1 MRIHAMLALMARTQ
15 ESQLQFC
22 LDSVFFVNKIFDVC
36 FKTMTQFDQNREKY
50 SKIKENK
57 ENEEKGGGGVGGV
70 PLPGV
75 PNEKY
80 VVPNTVGEWLKLQ
93 FSKEFIERTNK
104 SEDLSFMGKFT
115 FDRPEMTIR
124 YVRIIC
130 GILEGHGMHVCT
142 MPLYVLYRY
151 LTKEIL
157 GSQYLT
163 TLADA
168 QFSTLLFKIGKV
180 LFVNLAFLT
189 NKIQFLYSFLRFYL
203 VFELNYYN
211 LLVYLY

>member
-1 MRIHAMLALMARTQ
+1 
-15 ESQLQFC
+15 
-22 LDSVFFVNKIFDVC
+22 
-36 FKTMTQFDQNREKY
+36 MTQFDQNREKY

-57 ENEEKGGGGVGGV
+57 ENEEKGGGGVVVGGV
-70 PLPGV
+70 GGGGVGGVGGGAGGGGGALPIV
-75 PNEKY
+75 SNEKY

-124 YVRIIC
+124 YIRTVC

-142 MPLYVLYRY
+142 MPLYVMYRY

-168 QFSTLLFKIGKV
+168 QFSTLLFRIGKD
-180 LFVNLAFLT
+180 
-189 NKIQFLYSFLRFYL
+189 
-203 VFELNYYN
+203 
-211 LLVYLY
+211 